1 MVDQFW
7 ETIMKTWITK
17 TIVVSACVLGI
28 AGCASPVDRIA
39 EKPYC
44 HTDRGRNGYCTKDPA
59 PSIAKDDE
67 AKSFASVPEALT
79 VYVVRYWGDGH
90 HPLDISVDGGAAME
104 TVPNSMIR
112 LRLKEGTHQIT
123 FNVGGKTF
131 DRTISGTKGEVR
143 LLGITG
149 TDWIWGNS
157 SHWWTDDSVDQLKR
171 RALRSRLIKDITLL

>member
-1 MVDQFW
+1 
-7 ETIMKTWITK
+7 MKTWITK

-39 EKPYC
+39 EKPHC
-44 HTDRGRNGYCTKDPA
+44 HTDRGRNAYCTKDPA

-67 AKSFASVPEALT
+67 AKLFASVPEALT

-123 FNVGGKTF
+123 LLHHLWQCWVQDLWCSKHFCLDPYGNAASQRF
-131 DRTISGTKGEVR
+131 DQPVKRSLRCQVR
-143 LLGITG
+143 KL
-149 TDWIWGNS
+149 
-157 SHWWTDDSVDQLKR
+157 R
-171 RALRSRLIKDITLL
+171 RRLF

>member
-1 MVDQFW
+1 MKIL
-7 ETIMKTWITK
+7 TIK

-28 AGCASPVDRIA
+28 AGCATPVDRMA

-44 HTDRGRNGYCTKDPA
+44 HSHSGRNAYCTKDPA

-79 VYVVRYWGDGH
+79 VYVLRYRDDGH
-90 HPLDISVDGGAAME
+90 HQLDISVDGGAAME

-149 TDWIWGNS
+149 TDYFWGKS
-157 SHWWTDDSVDQLKR
+157 SHQWTNDSVDQLKQ

>member
-1 MVDQFW
+1 MKIW
-7 ETIMKTWITK
+7 TIK

-28 AGCASPVDRIA
+28 AGCATPVDRMA

-44 HTDRGRNGYCTKDPA
+44 HTHSGRNAYCTKDPA

-67 AKSFASVPEALT
+67 AKLFASVPEALT

-149 TDWIWGNS
+149 TDYFWGKS
-157 SHWWTDDSVDQLKR
+157 SHQWTNDSVDQLKQ

>member
-1 MVDQFW
+1 MNFLVKG
-7 ETIMKTWITK
+7 ISPL
-17 TIVVSACVLGI
+17 VAVLAL
-28 AGCASPVDRIA
+28 AGCATPVDRLA

-44 HTDRGRNGYCTKDPA
+44 HTDRGRNAYCTKDAA
-59 PSIAKDDE
+59 PSLTRDEE
-67 AKSFASVPEALT
+67 AKQFSSDPEALT
-79 VYVVRYWGDGH
+79 VFVVRYWGDGH
-90 HPLDISVDGGAAME
+90 HPMDISVDGGAAME

-112 LRLKEGTHQIT
+112 LRMKAGSHRIS
-123 FNVGGKTF
+123 FSVGGNLF
-131 DRTISGTKGEVR
+131 DRTISGMKGEVQ